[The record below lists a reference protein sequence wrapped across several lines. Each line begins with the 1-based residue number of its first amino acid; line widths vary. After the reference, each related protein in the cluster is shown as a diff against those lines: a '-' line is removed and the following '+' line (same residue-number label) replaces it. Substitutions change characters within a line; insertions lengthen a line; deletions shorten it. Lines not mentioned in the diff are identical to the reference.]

1 MLLTLCLPAIETIVN
16 RALRYDPDALTKIA
30 SLKNQVIEVNCEDW
44 NMVFYIIPDSQG
56 LQFHKQYSGT
66 INTTICGTLNHFLH
80 IFVKGGDT
88 KTVFQYPIEINGN
101 THNVE
106 VLRDA
111 FKNIDIDWEERLSH
125 YLGDTIAH
133 KLCFHF
139 KKAKKTLGKSTENI
153 VDQTKEFIHFEARN
167 LISSKQAEQF
177 YADIATLR
185 DDVERMEA
193 RVKNNTNKRTN
204 L

>member
-1 MLLTLCLPAIETIVN
+1 MILMLLLPTLEIIIN
-16 RALRYDPDALTKIA
+16 RALRCDPDALAKIA
-30 SLKNQVIEVNCEDW
+30 SLKNQVIEVSCEDW
-44 NMVFYIIPDSQG
+44 NMVFYIIPDAQG
-56 LQFHKQYSGT
+56 LQFHKKYSGKVD
-66 INTTICGTLNHFLH
+66 TTLHGTLNHFLH
-80 IFVKGGDT
+80 IFVKGADT
-88 KTVFQYPIEINGN
+88 KTLFEYPIDIHGN
-101 THNVE
+101 THTIE

-125 YLGDTIAH
+125 HLGDVIAH
-133 KLCFHF
+133 KICFHF
-139 KKAKKTLGKSTENI
+139 KKSKKTLEKSIENV

-167 LISSKQAEQF
+167 LVSNKQAEQF

-193 RVKNNTNKRTN
+193 RMKH

>member
-1 MLLTLCLPAIETIVN
+1 MILTLLLPTLEIIIN
-16 RALRYDPDALTKIA
+16 RALKCDPDALTKIA

-44 NMVFYIIPDSQG
+44 NMIFYIIPDSQG
-56 LQFHKQYSGT
+56 LQFHKKYSGEV
-66 INTTICGTLNHFLH
+66 NTTIRGTLNHFLH
-80 IFVKGGDT
+80 IFVKGADT
-88 KTVFQYPIEINGN
+88 KTLFQYPIDINGN

-125 YLGDTIAH
+125 YLGDAIAH
-133 KLCFHF
+133 KVCFHF
-139 KKAKKTLGKSTENI
+139 KKAKKMLEKSAENV

-167 LISSKQAEQF
+167 LVSNKQAEKL

-185 DDVERMEA
+185 DDVDRIEA
-193 RVKNNTNKRTN
+193 RIKKHTYSR
-204 L
+204 